1 MNLKSKGKQFLQYSC
16 EFCCFATNVPN
27 CIPWHKMSKSQIQAF
42 LKVEK
47 HEQKSTFWIL
57 LKDMKQALHE

>member
-1 MNLKSKGKQFLQYSC
+1 
-16 EFCCFATNVPN
+16 
-27 CIPWHKMSKSQIQAF
+27 MSKSQIQAF

-57 LKDMKQALHE
+57 LKDMKQALDE

>member
-16 EFCCFATNVPN
+16 ATNVPN
-27 CIPWHKMSKSQIQAF
+27 RIPWHKMSKSQIQAF